1 MDFADLV
8 GDAGIEEDALGGRR
22 FARVD
27 MGADADIA
35 VKLDTRLASHGLFL
49 AVNHLCTYGKPD
61 RALPRRAPCRV
72 RYWEE

>member
-27 MGADADIA
+27 MGADANIA
-35 VKLDTRLASHGLFL
+35 VKLDTRLAGHGLFL
-49 AVNHLCTYGKPD
+49 AGNHYAKRQARPGV
-61 RALPRRAPCRV
+61 AAAGAMPRV
-72 RYWEE
+72 VMG